1 MNISLKDMKE
11 RCAENGLRYAVMQ
24 AGPNEC
30 ILVLERGGRVF
41 GPFFGDGD
49 GILWASSA
57 WRYPD
62 EFRRLLANG
71 EWNMGGDRVWIAPEV
86 QFHIQDRTNPENSMK
101 IPTAVDPGTYRMESS
116 PDVCVLAQCMALRA
130 YNLADGMAELHL
142 RKSIRPAANPLR
154 ALSGCAELMGGV
166 DYCGYSQELM
176 LRSLKD
182 NAISAE
188 AWNITQI
195 EPPGEILIPA
205 TKRAE
210 YADYYEPVD
219 AQHMQRSDQAIRLKA
234 SGQRRYKVGFKA
246 THVKGDLVYFGEA
259 GGTAYLYIKRFFNN
273 PSACYS
279 EEPASWPGV
288 SGFSTHVYND
298 DGKIGGFAEL
308 ECNLQPVSGTGSRK
322 TSTDL
327 VCNWFFMG
335 PLQRLNKIQSA
346 LTGMDRDYTSNY

>member
-1 MNISLKDMKE
+1 MNISLKEME
-11 RCAENGLRYAVMQ
+11 ARCADNGLKYVVMQ
-24 AGPNEC
+24 ADPDAR
-30 ILVLERGGRVF
+30 IMVLERGGRVF

-57 WRYPD
+57 WRNPE
-62 EFRRLLANG
+62 EFRRLLADG
-71 EWNMGGDRVWIAPEV
+71 EWNVGGDRVWIAPEV
-86 QFHIQDRTNPENSMK
+86 QFHIQDRTNPENSMR
-101 IPTAVDPGTYRMESS
+101 IPTAVDPGTYRMESL

-142 RKSIRPAANPLR
+142 QKSVRPVANPLR

-195 EPPGEILIPA
+195 EPSGEILIPA
-205 TKRAE
+205 TQKAE

-219 AQHMQRSDQAIRLKA
+219 AEHMQLSDQAVRLKA
-234 SGQRRYKVGFKA
+234 SGERRYKVGLKA
-246 THVKGDLVYFGEA
+246 AHVKGELVYISEA
-259 GGTAYLYIKRFFNN
+259 GGIAYLYIKRFFNN
-273 PSACYS
+273 PSAPYA
-279 EEPASWPGV
+279 EESASLPGV

-308 ECNLQPVSGTGSRK
+308 ECNLQPVSGSGERRS
-322 TSTDL
+322 STDT
-327 VCNWFFMG
+327 VCNWFFVG
-335 PLQRLNKIQSA
+335 QLQQLKRVLLA
-346 LTGMDRDYTSNY
+346 LTGARLY